1 MPKKIGKDVVE
12 KKSSGIIATPKEH
25 KEFEEWKEEQKQEKK
40 AEEAEE
46 IEGKQ
51 IKYAMPMEKEPSED
65 QILEE
70 RAKIYEE
77 MAKLKASK
85 VVPKEE

>member
-1 MPKKIGKDVVE
+1 MPKKIGKDVIE
-12 KKSSGIIATPKEH
+12 KRGSAIISSPKESR
-25 KEFEEWKEEQKQEKK
+25 EYQEWKEEQKQEKK

-46 IEGKQ
+46 IEGKE

-70 RAKIYEE
+70 RAKIFEE
-77 MAKLKASK
+77 MAKLKAK
-85 VVPKEE
+85 GVEK